1 MWIFTDTG
9 FVSAVRKPWAPD
21 KITLRARDKKS
32 LAEFVENYGVSII
45 TSRDSD
51 YPHRV
56 VLEDAD
62 YKSWLLDKVD
72 DLNYDNFKNQVA
84 KTRGKDYA
92 HLLSNVWGDMLGAT
106 DLEREE
112 EDPSYRSLRRGA
124 SYRYDYQTIDDFAF
138 EDDEEEASYRYFTT
152 GRHAD

>member
-1 MWIFTDTG
+1 MWIFTETG

-32 LAEFVENYGVSII
+32 LTEFVENYGVEII

-124 SYRYDYQTIDDFAF
+124 GSAYEYQTFDDFGY
-138 EDDEEEASYRYFTT
+138 EDDEDAASYRYFTT
-152 GRHAD
+152 GRHS